1 MRKNF
6 RNKFAVFMA
15 CASAFGGENLVKANS
30 EVKAKSPQTVA
41 AVRGAITPIKNKGL
55 SKKQKIGIAA
65 AMALPVVAAAVG
77 LTIYGIKK
85 HSDKKDNVPNENKS
99 NNDNLNQKNNNLKI
113 KHNEINNQEILSG
126 IDTEDNDEEENIT
139 NSIKMFNALNDV
151 KIDEKGNKEENN
163 KEKELIIKGFEDFV
177 KALNGKSV
185 GELLK
190 LGIVDE
196 FHDNGGKK
204 IEAVNDIEKFHGE
217 IVQGLL
223 DIFSDKSKISD
234 INVEFVP
241 KDSGLNAHYHIDIK
255 FRHDNKEKMIVL
267 SDFVGF
273 ERIGVSYFGD
283 KSSQSKIR
291 FMVPYNNLK

>member
-1 MRKNF
+1 
-6 RNKFAVFMA
+6 MA

-30 EVKAKSPQTVA
+30 DKVKSPQTVGT
-41 AVRGAITPIKNKGL
+41 VKGAITPIKNKGL

-85 HSDKKDNVPNENKS
+85 HSAKKDNVPNENKN
-99 NNDNLNQKNNNLKI
+99 NNDNLKI
-113 KHNEINNQEILSG
+113 EDNEINNKEILSG

-139 NSIKMFNALNDV
+139 NIIKIFNALNDV
-151 KIDEKGNKEENN
+151 KIDEKGNNEEDN
-163 KEKELIIKGFEDFV
+163 LIIKGFEDFV

-190 LGIVDE
+190 LDVFDE
-196 FHDNGGKK
+196 FHDNDGKK

-241 KDSGLNAHYHIDIK
+241 KVNVLNAHYHIDIK

-267 SDFVGF
+267 SDFVGLN
-273 ERIGVSYFGD
+273 RIVVSYFGD

-291 FMVPYNNLK
+291 FMIPYNNLK